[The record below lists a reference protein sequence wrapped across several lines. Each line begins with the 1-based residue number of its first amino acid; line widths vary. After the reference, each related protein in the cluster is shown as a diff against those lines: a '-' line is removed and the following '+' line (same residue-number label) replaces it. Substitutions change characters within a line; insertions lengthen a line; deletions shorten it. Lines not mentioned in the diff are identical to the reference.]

1 MRVYDTGGDGPA
13 LFWLHGTPNTGAPP
27 EPLFAATARHGIRWI
42 GYDRPGYGGS
52 PREPG
57 RTMASAATHVSAIA
71 DQLGIDRFAVMGH
84 SSGGPHA
91 LAGAALLPDRVLA
104 AVSIAGLAPFGSEGL
119 DWYAGLAT
127 AGEAEL
133 RAAARGREALERHLA
148 ASEFDPEQFTPA
160 DFAALD
166 GEWGWIGRI
175 AAEGA
180 RTDQGG
186 TVDDNLANV
195 GPWGFDPTKIKV
207 PVLCVHGEADR
218 MVPSAHSQWLAAQID
233 SSELWLR
240 PGKGHISILA
250 TAPATLDWL
259 ASRL

>member
-27 EPLFAATARHGIRWI
+27 EPLFAAAARHGIRWI

-71 DQLGIDRFAVMGH
+71 DQLGIDRLAVMGH

-91 LAGAALLPDRVLA
+91 LACAALLPDRVLA

-119 DWYAGLAT
+119 DWYAGLAA

-133 RAAARGREALERHLA
+133 RAATRGREALERHIA

-175 AAEGA
+175 AADGA

-195 GPWGFDPTKIKV
+195 GPWGFDPTTIKV

-218 MVPSAHSQWLAAQID
+218 MVPSAHSKWLAARIPSAD
-233 SSELWLR
+233 LWLR
-240 PGKGHISILA
+240 PDEGHISILS